1 MPLKKVLILMLR
13 IIEMKKKESNK
24 KGQIDLRNQP
34 GQDLEIICICFEIF
48 EPEPNLQHYRF
59 FNWR

>member
-1 MPLKKVLILMLR
+1 MLR